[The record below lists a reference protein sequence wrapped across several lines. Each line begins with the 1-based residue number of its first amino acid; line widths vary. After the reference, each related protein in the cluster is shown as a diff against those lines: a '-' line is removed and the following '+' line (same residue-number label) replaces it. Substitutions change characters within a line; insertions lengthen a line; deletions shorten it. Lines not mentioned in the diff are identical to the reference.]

1 MAPGPQRAVV
11 HHQFRRPGAT
21 LALAAQLKRRAAAM
35 LMILKDTFSRGAND
49 AQ

>member
-1 MAPGPQRAVV
+1 MALGPQRAVV
-11 HHQFRRPGAT
+11 HHQFFRPGAT
-21 LALAAQLKRRAAAM
+21 LALAAQLKRRAAAI

>member
-1 MAPGPQRAVV
+1 MALGPQRAVV
-11 HHQFRRPGAT
+11 HHQFFRPGAT
-21 LALAAQLKRRAAAM
+21 LALAAQLKRRAAM